1 MLKFLGLKSIK
12 NIKYLPKFFMDPS
25 VNFLEKFESVIY
37 ILLIVSPVDI
47 IPEYLIGVG
56 FIDDFLILL
65 VFLNR
70 ILSNLEHYKENYKE
84 GKEEVIDVDYRMK
97 DDDESPDK
105 KDE

>member
-1 MLKFLGLKSIK
+1 
-12 NIKYLPKFFMDPS
+12 MDPS

-47 IPEYLIGVG
+47 IPEYLIGIG

-70 ILSNLEHYKENYKE
+70 ILSNLEHYKESNKE
-84 GKEEVIDVDYRMK
+84 GKQEIIDVDFRVK
-97 DDDESPDK
+97 DDEESEDH

>member
-1 MLKFLGLKSIK
+1 
-12 NIKYLPKFFMDPS
+12 MDPS

>member
-1 MLKFLGLKSIK
+1 MSNFLGLKSIK

-25 VNFLEKFESVIY
+25 VKFLEKFESIIY
-37 ILLIVSPVDI
+37 ILLIVSPIDL

-56 FIDDFLILL
+56 FIDDFLILI

-84 GKEEVIDVDYRMK
+84 GKTEVIDVDYRVK
-97 DDDESPDK
+97 DDEDPTDEK
-105 KDE
+105 NE

>member
-1 MLKFLGLKSIK
+1 MLKFLGLKSIR

-25 VNFLEKFESVIY
+25 VNFLEKFESIIY

-70 ILSNLEHYKENYKE
+70 ILSNLEHYKENH
-84 GKEEVIDVDYRMK
+84 KEEKTEIIDVDYRVK
-97 DDDESPDK
+97 DDDESPEK

>member
-1 MLKFLGLKSIK
+1 MLKFLGLKSIR

-25 VNFLEKFESVIY
+25 VNFLEKFESIIY

-84 GKEEVIDVDYRMK
+84 EKTEIIDVDYRVK
-97 DDDESPDK
+97 DDDESPEN

>member
-1 MLKFLGLKSIK
+1 MLKFLGLKSIG

-25 VNFLEKFESVIY
+25 VNFLEKFESIIY
-37 ILLIVSPVDI
+37 ILMIVSPVDI
-47 IPEYLIGVG
+47 IPEYLVGVG

-70 ILSNLEHYKENYKE
+70 ILANLEHYKEDYKE
-84 GKEEVIDVDYRMK
+84 GKEEVIDVDYRVK
-97 DDDESPDK
+97 DDEESPEK

>member
-1 MLKFLGLKSIK
+1 
-12 NIKYLPKFFMDPS
+12 MDPS

-70 ILSNLEHYKENYKE
+70 ILTNLEHYKEDYKK
-84 GKEEVIDVDYRMK
+84 GKEEVIDVDYRVK
-97 DDDESPDK
+97 DDEESPEK

>member
-1 MLKFLGLKSIK
+1 MLKFLGLKSIR
-12 NIKYLPKFFMDPS
+12 NIKYLPKFFMDPG
-25 VNFLEKFESVIY
+25 VRFWEKFESIIY

-47 IPEYLIGVG
+47 IPEYVIGVG

-70 ILSNLEHYKENYKE
+70 ILSNLDHYKEDYKK
-84 GKEEVIDVDYRMK
+84 GKEEVIDVDFRVK
-97 DDDESPDK
+97 DDDEPTDE

>member
-1 MLKFLGLKSIK
+1 
-12 NIKYLPKFFMDPS
+12 MDPS
-25 VNFLEKFESVIY
+25 VNFLEKFESNIY

-70 ILSNLEHYKENYKE
+70 ILSNLEHYKETYKE
-84 GKEEVIDVDYRMK
+84 GKEEIIDVDFRVK
-97 DDDESPDK
+97 DDDEEDDS

>member
-1 MLKFLGLKSIK
+1 
-12 NIKYLPKFFMDPS
+12 MDPS
-25 VNFLEKFESVIY
+25 VNFLEKFESIIY

-47 IPEYLIGVG
+47 IPEYLVGVG

-70 ILSNLEHYKENYKE
+70 ILANLEHYKEDYKK
-84 GKEEVIDVDYRMK
+84 GKEEVIDVDYRVK
-97 DDDESPDK
+97 DDEESPEK